1 MDVGSGGVAVKTAIP
16 WSMVIGRAVMGPAL
30 VAMTA
35 WGVAG
40 WVLSA
45 IVMLMLV
52 DDIADGMVARYWGT
66 DSPALRL
73 ADSCT
78 DTVFYLGTA
87 VAMWLRAPQ
96 TLRENVYLIV
106 ALLALEAG
114 RYVPDFMKFRKAASY
129 HSHMAKAWGLVL
141 ALAIVCVLAR
151 GGPVW
156 MVTVAAALGV
166 LVNLE
171 GVTMSLLLP
180 RWQNDVK
187 TLGVAMRIRADSR
200 SGEAV
205 GR

>member
-1 MDVGSGGVAVKTAIP
+1 MDLGAGGVAVKVVIP
-16 WSMVIGRAVMGPAL
+16 WSMVISRAVMGPVL
-30 VAMTA
+30 VAITT

-40 WVLSA
+40 WVLST
-45 IVMLMLV
+45 IVVLTLV
-52 DDIADGMVARYWGT
+52 DDIADGMLARHWGT
-66 DSPALRL
+66 ASPALRL
-73 ADSCT
+73 ADSCA

-106 ALLALEAG
+106 VLFALEAG
-114 RYVPDFMKFRKAASY
+114 RYVLDFAKFGKAASY
-129 HSHMAKAWGLVL
+129 HSYMAKAWALVL

-156 MVTVAAALGV
+156 MVTVAAALGI

-171 GVTMSLLLP
+171 GVAMSLLLP
-180 RWQNDVK
+180 QWQNDVK
-187 TLGVAMRIRADSR
+187 TLGVAMRIRVDSR
-200 SGEAV
+200 RGGVV

>member
-1 MDVGSGGVAVKTAIP
+1 VKVVIP
-16 WSMVIGRAVMGPAL
+16 WSMVIGRAVMGPML

-45 IVMLMLV
+45 VVVLMLV
-52 DDIADGMVARYWGT
+52 DDIADGMVARHWGM

-73 ADSCT
+73 VDSCA

-96 TLRENVYLIV
+96 TLRENLYLIV
-106 ALLALEAG
+106 ALFALEAG
-114 RYVPDFMKFRKAASY
+114 RYVLDFAKFGKAASY
-129 HSHMAKAWGLVL
+129 HSYMAKAWGLVL
-141 ALAIVCVLAR
+141 AIAIVCVLAR
-151 GGPVW
+151 GAPVW
-156 MVTVAAALGV
+156 MITVAAALGV

-187 TLGVAMRIRADSR
+187 TLRVAMRIRADSR
-200 SGEAV
+200 REEVV